1 MKKSYLIIAAAVAMF
16 TACQDTDSFKEAR
29 NEANNS
35 DVISFSAF
43 STKQTR
49 AENSDALYTWI
60 FVNNH
65 ADFQVWSFKDIAPSA
80 NDAVFDGTKVT
91 VTGDGSLADTKY
103 TYSPLRFWDKTAGK
117 YHFYAAAPAFAENAA
132 EGWDF
137 EDEDIA
143 ENAIG
148 AGYFKTTSTLTGV
161 NLKNLSTTDG
171 PSTSLTNYFKGK
183 ADIDKMIAAPC
194 DFAKSRYAKAN
205 PEAVQLNFNH
215 ILSKLNVTVR
225 KGANISD
232 DAYEVILKS
241 FEIKNM
247 IGKGDFTET
256 PDAKLA
262 QGITTR
268 WDKANYSANTVNYKA
283 IDVSNP
289 TGFTVTNAANY
300 IVESLAIPQD
310 IAFQRVT
317 LDGKG
322 QGAIAHKDAVLFS
335 DYAEYCAAKPVEAL
349 TKAQFDALLEQAN
362 NDDPNKAAYAEIVK
376 EPEVQEDAAIAAIS
390 ENSAPYFVIT
400 YTINDDQFTAYYNL
414 AGAFGATLEADDTA
428 TANVD
433 ESKIAFNEGW
443 QNTLNIVIN
452 PDKIEFTADVAAWGE
467 KEATVYVTEDETQ
480 NP

>member
-1 MKKSYLIIAAAVAMF
+1 MKKGYILIAATIAVF
-16 TACQDTDSFKEAR
+16 TACQDNDSIKEIR
-29 NEANNS
+29 NEANSS
-35 DVISFSAF
+35 DAISFSAF

-49 AENSDALYTWI
+49 AENSDALYTWLFI
-60 FVNNH
+60 NNH
-65 ADFQVWSFKDIAPSA
+65 DDFQVWAFKDIAPA
-80 NDAVFDGTKVT
+80 ADKAVFDGTEVT
-91 VTGDGSLADTKY
+91 VGSTADNTTY

-137 EDEDIA
+137 EDENIA
-143 ENAIG
+143 ENAID
-148 AGYFKTTSTLTGV
+148 AGYFKTTSTITGV
-161 NLKNLSTTDG
+161 NLKNLSTTEG

-183 ADIDKMIAAPC
+183 EDVDKMIAAPC
-194 DFAKSRYAKAN
+194 DFVKSRYAKTN
-205 PEAVQLNFNH
+205 PDAVQLNFNH

-232 DAYEVILKS
+232 NAYAVVLKS

-247 IGKGDFTET
+247 IAKGEFTET
-256 PDAKLA
+256 PDANLA

-268 WDKANYSANTVNYKA
+268 WDKSNYSANKVQYTA
-283 IDVSNP
+283 ITVSNVD
-289 TGFTVTNAANY
+289 GFTVTNDANY

-310 IAFQRVT
+310 IAFQRVA
-317 LDGKG
+317 LDGKEQAEIG
-322 QGAIAHKDAVLFS
+322 HKDADLFS
-335 DYAEYCAAKPVEAL
+335 NYAEYCAAKPVEAL

-362 NDDPNKAAYAEIVK
+362 NSNNPNDAAYAEIVK
-376 EPEVQEDAAIAAIS
+376 EPEVQAVPAIAAIS
-390 ENSAPYFVIT
+390 DDSAPYFVIT
-400 YTINDDQFTAYYNL
+400 YTINGDQFTAYYNL
-414 AGAFGATLEADDTA
+414 AGAFGATLEADNAA
-428 TANVD
+428 TTDVD

-467 KEATVYVTEDETQ
+467 KEATVYVTEEEPQ

>member
-1 MKKSYLIIAAAVAMF
+1 MIAAAVAMF
-16 TACQDTDSFKEAR
+16 TACQNTDSFKEAR

-35 DVISFSAF
+35 DAISFSAF

-49 AENSDALYTWI
+49 AENSNALYTWI

-117 YHFYAAAPAFAENAA
+117 YHFYAAAPAFANDDA
-132 EGWDF
+132 EKWEFVD
-137 EDEDIA
+137 DNIA
-143 ENAIG
+143 ENAID

-161 NLKNLSTTDG
+161 NLKNLSTTEG

-183 ADIDKMIAAPC
+183 EYVDKMIAAPC
-194 DFAKSRYAKAN
+194 DFVKSRYAKTN
-205 PEAVQLNFNH
+205 PDAVQLNFNH

-232 DAYEVILKS
+232 AAYTVVLKS
-241 FEIKNM
+241 FAIKNM

-256 PDAKLA
+256 PDNKLA

-268 WDKANYSANTVNYKA
+268 WDKSSYSANKVQYSA
-283 IDVSNP
+283 ITVSNAE
-289 TGFTVTNAANY
+289 GFTVTNDANY

-310 IAFQRVT
+310 IAFQRVA
-317 LDGKG
+317 LDGKE
-322 QGAIAHKDAVLFS
+322 QAAIEHKNAVLFS
-335 DYAEYCAAKPVEAL
+335 DYAEYCAAKPVETLDETAFN
-349 TKAQFDALLEQAN
+349 TMKAQAAS
-362 NDDPNKAAYAEIVK
+362 DPNNAAYAEIVK
-376 EPEVQEDAAIAAIS
+376 EPEIQAADAIAAIS
-390 ENSAPYFVIT
+390 ENSLPYFVIT

-428 TANVD
+428 TADVD

>member
-1 MKKSYLIIAAAVAMF
+1 MKKSYLMVAVAVAMF

-29 NEANNS
+29 NEANNN
-35 DVISFSAF
+35 DAISFSAF

-49 AENSDALYTWI
+49 AENSDALYTWLFI
-60 FVNNH
+60 NNH
-65 ADFQVWSFKDIAPSA
+65 DDFQVWAFKDIAPA
-80 NDAVFDGTKVT
+80 ADKAVFDGTEVT
-91 VTGDGSLADTKY
+91 VGGTADNTTY
-103 TYSPLRFWDKTAGK
+103 TYSPLRFWDKTAGN

-132 EGWDF
+132 EGWGF

-143 ENAIG
+143 EDAID
-148 AGYFKTTSTLTGV
+148 AGYFKTTSTLSGV

-183 ADIDKMIAAPC
+183 ADVDKMIAAPC

-205 PEAVQLNFNH
+205 PDAVQLNFNH

-225 KGANISD
+225 KGANISGA
-232 DAYEVILKS
+232 AYTVVLKS

-256 PDAKLA
+256 PDNKLA

-310 IAFQRVT
+310 IAFQRVA
-317 LDGKG
+317 LDGKE
-322 QGAIAHKDAVLFS
+322 QVAIEHKNAVLFS

-362 NDDPNKAAYAEIVK
+362 NSNNPNDAAYAEIVK
-376 EPEVQEDAAIAAIS
+376 EPEVQAVPAIAAIS
-390 ENSAPYFVIT
+390 DDSAPYFVIT
-400 YTINDDQFTAYYNL
+400 YTINGDQFTAYYNL
-414 AGAFGATLEADDTA
+414 AGAFGATLEADNTA
-428 TANVD
+428 TTDVD

-467 KEATVYVTEDETQ
+467 KEATVYVTEEEPQ